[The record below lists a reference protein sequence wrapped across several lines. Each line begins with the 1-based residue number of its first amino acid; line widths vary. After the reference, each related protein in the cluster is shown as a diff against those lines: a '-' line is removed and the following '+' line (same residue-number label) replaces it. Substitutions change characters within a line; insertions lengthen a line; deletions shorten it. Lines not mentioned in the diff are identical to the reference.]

1 MRIGRQ
7 KNKTAKADFLN
18 SDEQTEQNFQPSI
31 PAKAGI
37 QKTPRWIP
45 AFAGMPSS
53 DYVPKTNYS
62 GFAPEQ
68 AVGERNRKKS
78 GDGLFKNLT
87 VLSAAAVKAQNP
99 ANELKDNG

>member
-1 MRIGRQ
+1 MRVSNR
-7 KNKTAKADFLN
+7 KNKTARVDFLN
-18 SDEQTEQNFQPSI
+18 SDEQTEQNFRRAI
-31 PAKAGI
+31 IK
-37 QKTPRWIP
+37 R
-45 AFAGMPSS
+45 

>member
-18 SDEQTEQNFQPSI
+18 SDEQTEQNFRRVAI
-31 PAKAGI
+31 K
-37 QKTPRWIP
+37 WN
-45 AFAGMPSS
+45 
-53 DYVPKTNYS
+53 YVPKTNYS

-68 AVGERNRKKS
+68 AVGEKNGKKS
-78 GDGLFKNLT
+78 GDGLFKNLAA
-87 VLSAAAVKAQNP
+87 LPAAAVKAQNP